1 MRSSGTDVA
10 SVYYTWIITY
20 SKKQRSI
27 KRVIWRDY
35 CSVFIREEAERDLA
49 PEQEVVGSV
58 AGYCGSIVTANM
70 YDYFWMQVLCN
81 LLVF

>member
-10 SVYYTWIITY
+10 AVYYTWIITY

-27 KRVIWRDY
+27 KRVIRRDY

-49 PEQEVVGSV
+49 PEPEVVGSV
-58 AGYCGSIVTANM
+58 AQLQLQICTITTGCKFCAISWFPE
-70 YDYFWMQVLCN
+70 DE
-81 LLVF
+81 